1 MSEKTCLVVR
11 HVQFAD
17 IGIFADVLVTRGY
30 TVQIRDAGIDD
41 LAIAAVPAPDLLIVL
56 GGPVGANDDRA
67 YPFLIDELAL
77 IERQARLDRPLLGIG
92 LGSQLMARALG
103 GRVYKGNAKE
113 IGFSSLILTAE
124 GRAGPLGVLGDAW
137 PVLHWH
143 GDTFDP
149 PRGAALLAMTALYRN
164 QAFEVGHRALALQ
177 FHCEIRAAEI
187 ERWLVGNAL
196 ELSVA
201 RMDPGQIRIAAQQF
215 GDGLA
220 SRARRLFGDW
230 LDRAVAKG

>member
-77 IERQARLDRPLLGIG
+77 IERQVTFWHP
-92 LGSQLMARALG
+92 SQR
-103 GRVYKGNAKE
+103 
-113 IGFSSLILTAE
+113 
-124 GRAGPLGVLGDAW
+124 
-137 PVLHWH
+137 
-143 GDTFDP
+143 
-149 PRGAALLAMTALYRN
+149 
-164 QAFEVGHRALALQ
+164 
-177 FHCEIRAAEI
+177 
-187 ERWLVGNAL
+187 
-196 ELSVA
+196 
-201 RMDPGQIRIAAQQF
+201 
-215 GDGLA
+215 
-220 SRARRLFGDW
+220 
-230 LDRAVAKG
+230 